1 MDERMSLALEVQAF
15 AEKQLCPMEASAYT
29 DVEQWN
35 QMQRQLVRALADLE
49 RMEGTTPQ
57 EEGEVVLA
65 LLMGYGVAVRNGARI
80 ARVLKRAAQVMP
92 CLTDKVLKCKL
103 AAHCYV
109 EYPDAVLLDTAR
121 ILIAELKREGRGKEI
136 LRVEEMIA

>member
-1 MDERMSLALEVQAF
+1 MSLALEVQAF
-15 AEKQLCPMEASAYT
+15 AEKQLSPMEASAYT

-35 QMQRQLVRALADLE
+35 QMQGLLVRALADLE

-65 LLMGYGVAVRNGARI
+65 LLMGYGVVVRNGAQV

-92 CLTDKVLKCKL
+92 CITDKVLKCKL
-103 AAHCYV
+103 AAHCYR
-109 EYPDAVLLDTAR
+109 EYPDAVLLGTVRA
-121 ILIAELKREGRGKEI
+121 LIAELKREGRGKEI

>member
-1 MDERMSLALEVQAF
+1 MSLALEVQAF
-15 AEKQLCPMEASAYT
+15 AEKQLCPMGASAYT
-29 DVEQWN
+29 DVEQWD

-65 LLMGYGVAVRNGARI
+65 LLMGYGVAVRSGARI
-80 ARVLKRAAQVMP
+80 ARVLKRAAQVIP
-92 CLTDKVLKCKL
+92 YLTDKVLKCKL
-103 AAHCYV
+103 VAHCYV

-121 ILIAELKREGRGKEI
+121 ILIAELKREGRGMEI